1 MNRILLALWLGGAGL
16 AFSAP
21 AAARPCSLD
30 ALPAATLLL
39 PYFEV
44 DLRNP
49 AGRTTLFSVGNAG
62 DRPALAHVV
71 LWTDFAVPT
80 LAFDVYLT
88 GYDLQSF
95 NLRDLLAG
103 NLPQTADAPRD
114 PADTISPQGSL
125 SGDAAF
131 PGCAGALPP
140 PPLPAD
146 LREQLR
152 RAHQGLSLPL
162 TANRCAGR
170 ALGDGVAR
178 GYVTVDVARRCSGLT
193 PADTGYFGP
202 DGVAADD
209 NVLWGDFYYVD
220 PLQDAAQGEN
230 LVRIESFP
238 GRFQAGSRTFYARYV
253 QGSGRDGREP
263 LPTNWSVRTITGGGF
278 TGGTEVIAWR
288 DPGVASGTVPCGTQ
302 PSWYRLYQEAFLFD
316 EEENVEMPDQF
327 PVCCVPATFFP
338 FPSAA
343 GRARV
348 AGTGAAD
355 LLPTPFSFG
364 WAYLRFTEASSA
376 PPTSAQAWV
385 GSVVSASGTYGV
397 GYAATHWDNGCR
409 PDGTPLDLRSFESA
423 GAAKGRR

>member
-1 MNRILLALWLGGAGL
+1 MKRVLLGFALLLCLTGL
-16 AFSAP
+16 MSP
-21 AAARPCSLD
+21 LAADICVTD
-30 ALPAATLLL
+30 DVPAATLLL

-44 DLRNP
+44 DLHQP

-62 DRPALAHVV
+62 ALPALAHVV
-71 LWTDFAVPT
+71 LWTDLAVPT

-114 PADTISPQGSL
+114 PADTISPQGTFSA
-125 SGDAAF
+125 DAAF

-178 GYVTVDVARRCSGLT
+178 GYVTVDVVRRCSSLT
-193 PADTGYFGP
+193 PADAGYFGP

-253 QGSGRDGREP
+253 QGSGSDGREP

-278 TGGTEVIAWR
+278 TGGTDVIAWR
-288 DPGVASGTVPCGTQ
+288 DPGVAGGTVPCGTQ

-316 EEENVEMPDQF
+316 EEENVETPDQF

-355 LLPTPFSFG
+355 LLPTPFPFG
-364 WAYLRFTEASSA
+364 WAFLRFTEASAA
-376 PPTSAQAWV
+376 PPMTAQAWV
-385 GSVVSASGTYGV
+385 GSVVSASGIYGV
-397 GYAATHWDNGCR
+397 GYAATHWDNGCE
-409 PDGTPLDLRSFESA
+409 PNGTPLDLRSFRA
-423 GAAKGRR
+423 PGKGRGKR